1 MSLLTSKNRRR
12 GAMLR
17 RPAWADTA
25 YPDFTGMFKR
35 GLSRLRLSPSLALCI
50 PLALIVLATWNIPA
64 HAQDAVTLEGA
75 ELNKAILDNL
85 WIFIAG
91 VLVVFMNAGFGML
104 ETGFC
109 RQKNAVNILT
119 KNLIVFALATL
130 AYWAL
135 GYGLMYGSTSTG
147 FIAFGNFFL
156 SGLDLT
162 VPIDPAGG
170 NYLTPAVDFFFQ
182 AAFAATAATIVSG
195 AVAERIKFVD
205 FVIFSL
211 ILTAVIY
218 PISGHW
224 VWGGGMLSEISFL
237 GEGVGFSDFAG
248 STVVHSAGGWAAL
261 VGAAFLGPRIGKY
274 REDGSAG
281 ALPGHNMSIAM
292 LGCLILWIGWFGF
305 NPGSELSASLNV
317 PYIALTTNLAAAA
330 GGVAATATS
339 WAVSGKPDL
348 SMVINGILAGLVG
361 ITAGCAGVTP
371 LSAVII
377 GAIAGVLVV
386 FSVFFFDSIQIDD
399 PVGATSVHL
408 VCGIWGTLAVGLFD
422 QELGLFTGHGAT
434 QLIAQIIGILT
445 IGGWTVLCS
454 VIAWGAI
461 RALFGMRVSQEEEII
476 GLDISE
482 HGMEAYSGFSKE
494 AGVGSPVSSSRS

>member
-1 MSLLTSKNRRR
+1 MPLLTSRKRRR

-35 GLSRLRLSPSLALCI
+35 SLSRLRLSPSWALCI
-50 PLALIVLATWNIPA
+50 PLALVVLATWNIPA
-64 HAQDAVTLEGA
+64 NAQDAVTLEGA

-162 VPIDPAGG
+162 APIDPAGG

-205 FVIFSL
+205 FIIFS
-211 ILTAVIY
+211 IVLTAVVY

-224 VWGGGMLSEISFL
+224 VWGGGMLSSIGFL
-237 GEGVGFSDFAG
+237 GEDVGFSDFAG

-330 GGVAATATS
+330 GGVAATVTS

-348 SMVINGILAGLVG
+348 SMVINGILAGLVA
-361 ITAGCAGVTP
+361 ITAGCAGVSP

-377 GAIAGVLVV
+377 GLVGGVLVV

-408 VCGIWGTLAVGLFD
+408 VNGIWGTLAVGLLD
-422 QELGLFTGHGAT
+422 KELGLFTGHGAT

-454 VIAWGAI
+454 VIVWGAI
-461 RALFGMRVSQEEEII
+461 RAAFGMRVSQEEEII

-494 AGVGSPVSSSRS
+494 AGVGSAVSTRT